1 MGPEQ
6 ASGSLL
12 GRKLTVR
19 LMAASNNAVDDSVR
33 VFLLI
38 ENRLLGETLDRLFHK
53 RSDFCLVGRCSAAD
67 TGAIDVRNLQC
78 DVLVLDH
85 LRMASLLS
93 AHADDGERTTA
104 SLRIVLISMEEN
116 EEQFFTAVRSGISAY
131 LLKDASADDVVA
143 AVRAA
148 TRGEAVCPPRLC
160 FALFRCMARI
170 ALETP
175 VENSERPKT
184 ILTLRQQRLMALVAK
199 GLTNKEIASQLSLSE
214 HTIRNHIHR
223 IMKQVA
229 AGSRG
234 EAVQAIRAHGYA
246 VGA

>member
-1 MGPEQ
+1 MP
-6 ASGSLL
+6 
-12 GRKLTVR
+12 V
-19 LMAASNNAVDDSVR
+19 SNNAAHDSVR

-38 ENRLLGETLDRLFHK
+38 ENRLLGETLVRLFRK
-53 RSDFCLVGRCSAAD
+53 RPDFCLVGRCSAAD
-67 TGAIDVRNLQC
+67 AGAVEVRNLQY

-85 LRMASLLS
+85 LRMASLPGIRS
-93 AHADDGERTTA
+93 DDGEQTTV
-104 SLRIVLISMEEN
+104 RPPIVLISMEEN

-148 TRGEAVCPPRLC
+148 THGEAVCPPRLC

-175 VENSERPKT
+175 VQNWETHKG
-184 ILTLRQQRLMALVAK
+184 ILTIRQQGLMALVAQ
-199 GLTNKEIASQLSLSE
+199 GLTNKEIASQLNLSE
-214 HTIRNHIHR
+214 YTIRNHIHR
-223 IMKQVA
+223 IMKQVD

-234 EAVQAIRAHGYA
+234 EAVQTIRARGYA
-246 VGA
+246 IGG

>member
-1 MGPEQ
+1 ME
-6 ASGSLL
+6 L
-12 GRKLTVR
+12 
-19 LMAASNNAVDDSVR
+19 SNNAVDDSVR

-53 RSDFCLVGRCSAAD
+53 RADFCLVGRCSAAD
-67 TGAIDVRNLQC
+67 TGTIDVRNLQC

-85 LRMASLLS
+85 LRVAPLLDV
-93 AHADDGERTTA
+93 HADNGEQTIA
-104 SLRIVLISMEEN
+104 PPRIVLISMEEN

-160 FALFRCMARI
+160 FALFQCMARI

-175 VENSERPKT
+175 VQNWGRPKAVLT
-184 ILTLRQQRLMALVAK
+184 IRQQQLITLVAK
-199 GLTNKEIASQLSLSE
+199 GLTNKEIASQLNLSE
-214 HTIRNHIHR
+214 YTIRNHIHR
-223 IMKQVA
+223 IMKQVDV
-229 AGSRG
+229 GSRG
-234 EAVQAIRAHGYA
+234 EAVQAIRGHGYSITA
-246 VGA
+246 

>member
-1 MGPEQ
+1 
-6 ASGSLL
+6 
-12 GRKLTVR
+12 
-19 LMAASNNAVDDSVR
+19 MAVSNNAADDSVR

-53 RSDFCLVGRCSAAD
+53 RPDFCLVGRCSAAD
-67 TGAIDVRNLQC
+67 TGTIDVRNLQC

-85 LRMASLLS
+85 LRMASLLDVVS
-93 AHADDGERTTA
+93 DNGEPAAARP
-104 SLRIVLISMEEN
+104 RIVLISMEEN

-160 FALFRCMARI
+160 FALFQCMARI

-175 VENSERPKT
+175 VPNWGRPKAVLT
-184 ILTLRQQRLMALVAK
+184 IRQQQLITLVAK
-199 GLTNKEIASQLSLSE
+199 GLTNKEIATQLNLSE
-214 HTIRNHIHR
+214 YTIRNHIHR
-223 IMKQVA
+223 IMKQVDV
-229 AGSRG
+229 GSRG
-234 EAVQAIRAHGYA
+234 EAVQAIRGRGYA
-246 VGA
+246 IGA